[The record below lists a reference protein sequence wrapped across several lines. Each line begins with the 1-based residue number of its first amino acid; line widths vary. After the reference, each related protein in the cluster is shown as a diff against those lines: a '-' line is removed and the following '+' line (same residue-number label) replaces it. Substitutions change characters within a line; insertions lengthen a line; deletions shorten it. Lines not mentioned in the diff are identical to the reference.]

1 LQYADHRTSKRN
13 VQEKLNL
20 LLQPKPNKIRPKGA
34 TKVLRKLLLEC
45 KHLQKTRRLRKQHR
59 RHHDEHQGHGQGE
72 CKVQNEL
79 QEFNGEEVIYSVA
92 KIPIQASSFDTS
104 NCHSLL
110 LEPVGQDQN
119 ILGAAP
125 PEMEAPALSF
135 VGDRNGSC
143 VASTAALAYD
153 FSTHLPFVSGSEPS
167 TSLPELAIQ
176 HGQSWLIFKLGTR

>member
-1 LQYADHRTSKRN
+1 MLTIVLASAMCRRSPICCCSPNQTRSARKETPKYYESCFSSAGICKNPDDYRN
-13 VQEKLNL
+13 NIVA
-20 LLQPKPNKIRPKGA
+20 ITMSTKGMG
-34 TKVLRKLLLEC
+34 KEN
-45 KHLQKTRRLRKQHR
+45 TRVH
-59 RHHDEHQGHGQGE
+59 
-72 CKVQNEL
+72 NEL
-79 QEFNGEEVIYSVA
+79 QEFNGEEGVCSVA
-92 KIPIQASSFDTS
+92 DNPIQGSSFDTS

>member
-79 QEFNGEEVIYSVA
+79 QEFNGEEGVCSIA
-92 KIPIQASSFDTS
+92 DIPVQGSSFDIS
-104 NCHSLL
+104 NCHSLP
-110 LEPVGQDQN
+110 LEPVGQNQN